1 MIIRVISKRNN
12 SVILVTLKRYM
23 IIMLIINNHI
33 YILNFNTVAFQI

>member
-33 YILNFNTVAFQI
+33 YILNLNTVAFQI